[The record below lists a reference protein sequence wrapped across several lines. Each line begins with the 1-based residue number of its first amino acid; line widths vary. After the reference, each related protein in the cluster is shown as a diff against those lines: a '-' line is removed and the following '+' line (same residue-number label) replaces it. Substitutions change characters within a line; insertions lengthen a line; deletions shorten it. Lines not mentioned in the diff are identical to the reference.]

1 VGVIAFASAKSSPGV
16 TTTVTALAASWPA
29 DRDLHVVEVDP
40 AGGDLVVRFEMPPEP
55 GLVTLAA
62 TGRRD
67 LSRDTYLAHTQ
78 ALPSDVGADGP
89 IRRILL
95 APVAADQASAA
106 LGALRGGL
114 PRVLASLGAD
124 VLIDCGRLDPY
135 SPAFEFA
142 AQADLLVVVTRPI
155 LSEIHHLASRL
166 PTINARATS
175 LLVVG
180 DRPYGVSDV
189 AAVVG
194 ATPLGTIPVDD
205 RAAQTLTLG
214 HPHGLRVLR
223 RSRLLRDA
231 RSVAEGLADWL
242 GPPSRVTRPATE
254 PGYAP
259 GDGDQHPPTP
269 PADEHLPAPPPPD
282 HGYGPPPPPP
292 PPAPAPS
299 PDRGYGQQHHDMPAS
314 SGEHPPP
321 PVGDGTWAVPAVSS
335 GEYPRPPGDDGAWA
349 VPAAGISSGE
359 HALPPAGGEVRAMLP
374 PPPPPPGGAVPPY
387 GDQVRQPEPA
397 GRRSGDGEPAPPDS
411 EASRGVPWPSR
422 PWTNG
427 GGRNGRG
434 GSAKHFRRSEDD
446 E

>member
-29 DRDLHVVEVDP
+29 ERDLHIVEVDP

-114 PRVLASLGAD
+114 PKVLASLDAD
-124 VLIDCGRLDPY
+124 VLVDCGRLDPY
-135 SPAFEFA
+135 SPAFDVA
-142 AQADLLVVVTRPI
+142 TQADLLVVVARPI

-175 LLVVG
+175 LLAIG
-180 DRPYGVSDV
+180 DKPYGVSDV
-189 AAVVG
+189 ATVVG
-194 ATPLGTIPVDD
+194 ATPLGTIPMDD
-205 RAAQTLTLG
+205 RAAQALTLG

-231 RSVAEGLADWL
+231 RSVAEGLATWL
-242 GPPSRVTRPATE
+242 GPPATATRAAAEPPRQAGY
-254 PGYAP
+254 PGYAAAPPNAP
-259 GDGDQHPPTP
+259 GPDEHQLAP
-269 PADEHLPAPPPPD
+269 PAA
-282 HGYGPPPPPP
+282 
-292 PPAPAPS
+292 S
-299 PDRGYGQQHHDMPAS
+299 P
-314 SGEHPPP
+314 SGEHPAAPGSGAP
-321 PVGDGTWAVPAVSS
+321 GPTSPDPVYGQAVPPRAPS
-335 GEYPRPPGDDGAWA
+335 GGYPPAPPAGDDGWA
-349 VPAAGISSGE
+349 M
-359 HALPPAGGEVRAMLP
+359 PPAP
-374 PPPPPPGGAVPPY
+374 PAPPPPGGAVPPY
-387 GDQVRQPEPA
+387 GDRAVRQAEPAERGSGEWQPAPEPA
-397 GRRSGDGEPAPPDS
+397 EPP
-411 EASRGVPWPSR
+411 RGVPRPPR

-427 GGRNGRG
+427 GARNGRG
-434 GSAKHFRRSEDD
+434 GNAKHFRRSEDD
-446 E
+446 ER